1 MTLAGEK
8 HDQEQIRSLLS
19 RINEAWLKGHT
30 EGLNECFHDSVVVRG
45 PDFQEMAR
53 GREACVKSYADFIR
67 LARVEEFQE
76 SEPSIDVIGNVAVVT
91 SPWKISYWMNDR
103 DYHESGRDLLVFIRE
118 VGRWRVAWRSVLS
131 SPQP

>member
-1 MTLAGEK
+1 MTLAAEQ

-19 RINEAWLKGHT
+19 TINEAWLKGHT
-30 EGLNECFHDSVVVRG
+30 ERLNECFRDDAVVKG
-45 PDFQEMAR
+45 PDLQEMAR

-67 LARVEEFQE
+67 TAIVKEFQAF
-76 SEPSIDVIGNVAVVT
+76 EPVIDLFSNVAVVT
-91 SPWKISYWMNDR
+91 SPWEITYSMNDR

-118 VGRWRVAWRSVLS
+118 VGKWRVAWRSVLS

>member
-1 MTLAGEK
+1 MRLAAEK
-8 HDQEQIRSLLS
+8 QEQEQIRNLLS
-19 RINEAWLKGHT
+19 RINEAWLTGQT
-30 EGLNECFHDSVVVRG
+30 ERLSDCFHNHMIVKG
-45 PDFQEMAR
+45 PDLQEMAR

-67 LARVEEFQE
+67 LATVGEFQA
-76 SEPSIDVIGNVAVVT
+76 SEPVIDLIGNVAVVT

-118 VGRWRVAWRSVLS
+118 DGGWQVAWRSVLS

>member
-1 MTLAGEK
+1 M
-8 HDQEQIRSLLS
+8 
-19 RINEAWLKGHT
+19 
-30 EGLNECFHDSVVVRG
+30 VVRG
-45 PDFQEMAR
+45 LDFQEMAR
-53 GREACVKSYADFIR
+53 GPEAYVESYADFIR

-103 DYHESGRDLLVFIRE
+103 EYHESGRDLLVFIRE
-118 VGRWRVAWRSVLS
+118 DGGWQEAWRSVLS